1 MGKLCALLALLGAL
15 LAGLSAAAVA
25 GAETLTGGAYI
36 TTLPA
41 GADIWLDGTY
51 VGRSPVMVDGLTSGR
66 HTVTITKTGWTV
78 RELAVDVDPQKV
90 LMSSTDLVAEPRVP
104 GRGLS
109 EGDLSLRGVDQSMKI
124 ALDGAPLSG
133 DLRRPIPLLP
143 GPHHVSM
150 STANGQVLRA
160 FRIWPDTTTE
170 VILRPPAAGE
180 GRSAVVAPAED
191 YLPYGSYSLEGTKIV
206 VHYGGHVVIAHV
218 DVATV
223 RYDGA
228 SLTFD
233 SKPQTIGGRIY
244 LPLELL
250 ETLTADT
257 SKTK

>member
-1 MGKLCALLALLGAL
+1 
-15 LAGLSAAAVA
+15 
-25 GAETLTGGAYI
+25 
-36 TTLPA
+36 
-41 GADIWLDGTY
+41 
-51 VGRSPVMVDGLTSGR
+51 
-66 HTVTITKTGWTV
+66 
-78 RELAVDVDPQKV
+78 
-90 LMSSTDLVAEPRVP
+90 VAEPRVP
-104 GRGLS
+104 GRGVS

-191 YLPYGSYSLEGTKIV
+191 YLPFGSYALEGTKIV
-206 VHYGGHVVIAHV
+206 VRYGGHVVIAHV

-250 ETLTADT
+250 EKLTAET

>member
-1 MGKLCALLALLGAL
+1 
-15 LAGLSAAAVA
+15 
-25 GAETLTGGAYI
+25 
-36 TTLPA
+36 
-41 GADIWLDGTY
+41 
-51 VGRSPVMVDGLTSGR
+51 
-66 HTVTITKTGWTV
+66 
-78 RELAVDVDPQKV
+78 
-90 LMSSTDLVAEPRVP
+90 
-104 GRGLS
+104 
-109 EGDLSLRGVDQSMKI
+109 
-124 ALDGAPLSG
+124 
-133 DLRRPIPLLP
+133 
-143 GPHHVSM
+143 M
-150 STANGQVLRA
+150 STPNGQVLRA

-191 YLPYGSYSLEGTKIV
+191 YLPYGSYALEGTKIV
-206 VHYGGHVVIAHV
+206 VRYGGHVVIAHV

-250 ETLTADT
+250 EKLTADT